1 MLVIILK
8 NAPVSLRG
16 ELSRWLIEPAA
27 GVFLGNPSAR
37 IRERLWKRIEAKAGV
52 GYAMQVWSDASGP
65 QGYRWRTH
73 GTSDRRMVDFD
84 EIALIA
90 RTRRTRRQQSSQE
103 KGRAC

>member
-8 NAPVSLRG
+8 NVPVSLKG

-27 GVFLGNPSAR
+27 GIFLGNPSAR
-37 IRERLWKRIEAKAGV
+37 IRDQLWKRIETKTGV
-52 GYAMQVWSDASGP
+52 GYAMQIWSDASVP
-65 QGYRWRTH
+65 QGYRWRAL

-90 RTRRTRRQQSSQE
+90 RTRRTRPE
-103 KGRAC
+103 KASRRKETTR